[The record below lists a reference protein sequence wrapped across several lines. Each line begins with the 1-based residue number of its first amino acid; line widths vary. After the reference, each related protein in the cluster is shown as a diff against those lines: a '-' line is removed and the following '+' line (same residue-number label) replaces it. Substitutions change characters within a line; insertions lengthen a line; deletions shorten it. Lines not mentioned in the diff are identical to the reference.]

1 VFLFPLK
8 LTASQEV
15 KTEAQTSE
23 LDLGNLRKQRVVT
36 YHIFAKHLVT
46 EVFIKGYESGPVN
59 GTFTTWCVA
68 HGKLSHSQFHV
79 GNVRHS
85 TFRTYQH
92 LTGRGPHAMSFSSW
106 AFQHP
111 CRSQANPSRSELV
124 AFILSEVVGVI
135 RVFQIQQT
143 ALCESLKDN
152 NQICTW
158 ISGYKW
164 IE

>member
-1 VFLFPLK
+1 MELSPPGVLLMGNCPAGNFTVFL
-8 LTASQEV
+8 
-15 KTEAQTSE
+15 
-23 LDLGNLRKQRVVT
+23 RM
-36 YHIFAKHLVT
+36 Y
-46 EVFIKGYESGPVN
+46 
-59 GTFTTWCVA
+59 
-68 HGKLSHSQFHV
+68 V
-79 GNVRHS
+79 GNVRSS
-85 TFRTYQH
+85 TFPTHQH
-92 LTGRGPHAMSFSSW
+92 LNARGPHATSFSSW

-158 ISGYKW
+158 IS
-164 IE
+164 ELNDSAMCM